1 MLKKFFKLII
11 FVLSFSLLY
20 SNEAKL
26 KDKGG
31 LFSEDKKRPVIKI
44 MGHFDVYPIF
54 IATFV
59 PRRETLTATHSRT

>member
-1 MLKKFFKLII
+1 MAYKVII
-11 FVLSFSLLY
+11 LY
-20 SNEAKL
+20 QLYMPSYFLGTFTEYP
-26 KDKGG
+26 
-31 LFSEDKKRPVIKI
+31 KKRPVIKI